1 MTVEEFLKKID
12 EKFDKLEKANERLE
26 SSFNA
31 YVAQHAGEGGEQDPD
46 GEGGESDNKKKSG
59 EKQKKEDEVNADE
72 AFLNWFDDSRK
83 EEK

>member
-1 MTVEEFLKKID
+1 MTVAEFLKEINK
-12 EKFDKLEKANERLE
+12 KFEKLEKANERLE

-31 YVAQHAGEGGEQDPD
+31 YVSQHAGEGGEQDPD
-46 GEGGESDNKKKSG
+46 GEGSEDNNKKKGG
-59 EKQKKEDEVNADE
+59 ENKKKDDEVDADE